1 MEAVNPKDIAARGKV
16 PLSIV
21 PPAALIE
28 IARALQFGA
37 VKYGRANW
45 RTLEPIASN
54 YVDATMRHLAAW
66 MDGEER
72 AKDSNV
78 HHLAHAAASLCIL
91 IDAMNCGTLQDDR
104 PSLGPAAAMLEAK
117 WSSD

>member
-28 IARALQFGA
+28 IARGLQSGA
-37 VKYGRANW
+37 IKYGRANW
-45 RTLEPIASN
+45 RTLDPIASN
-54 YVDATMRHLAAW
+54 YVDATLRHLAAW

-72 AKDSNV
+72 ATDSNV

-91 IDAMNCGTLQDDR
+91 IDALHCGTLHDDR
-104 PSLGPAAAMLEAK
+104 PPKGPASAMLEAP
-117 WSSD
+117 WSKD